1 MKTLT
6 AEIISIGDELLIGQ
20 VVNTNASF
28 LAKSLTELGITVM
41 YISTCCDTVE
51 DITSA
56 LQLAHSRVTVV
67 LVTGGLGPTRDD
79 VTKAALCQFYATELV
94 FNEEVYSH
102 LEYLFANYIKAPMNA
117 HNRDQAKL
125 PKSCTVLF
133 NDHGT
138 APGMLFEH
146 KGVMSAF
153 MPGVPFEMKSLFE
166 NKLKQK
172 LLELPGRTAI
182 LQKTLITYGVGE
194 SRLAERIEDLE
205 DSLPQGF
212 SLAYLPNFG
221 RVRLR
226 ITAKVSAHERFE
238 AEQKVNAF
246 AQQLKDRLF
255 DCYQGEETEGGLESR
270 ILRLAKQKGVDVVT
284 AESFTSG
291 RIASTL
297 SSVSGSSAY
306 FLGGYITYATDMK
319 SSMLGVSKD
328 LIEAHSVVSAEVACA
343 MAEGARLKSGADLA
357 IASTGNAGPTK
368 GDSDAEVG
376 QIYLAI
382 STSDKTEAYLFSMG
396 THRERVIGRSVSKAL
411 ELIYNE
417 LLNL

>member
-1 MKTLT
+1 MKILA

-28 LAKSLTELGITVM
+28 LAKSVTDLGITVKH
-41 YISTCCDTVE
+41 ISTCCDTLDGIIE
-51 DITSA
+51 A
-56 LQLAHSRVTVV
+56 LDRAHSRASVI

-79 VTKAALCQFYATELV
+79 VTKSALCQFFNTELV
-94 FNEEVYSH
+94 FNQQVYDH
-102 LEYLFANYIKAPMNA
+102 LKYLFTTYIKAPMNDY
-117 HNRDQAKL
+117 NKEQARL
-125 PKSCTVLF
+125 PQSCEVLF

-146 KGVMSAF
+146 KGVLSAF

-166 NKLKQK
+166 KKLKEK
-172 LLELPGRTAI
+172 LLKLPGRTSI
-182 LQKTLITYGVGE
+182 LRKTLMTYGVGE
-194 SRLAERIEDLE
+194 SRLAERIEDIE
-205 DSLPQGF
+205 DALPTGF
-212 SLAYLPNFG
+212 SLAYLPSFG

-226 ITAKVSAHERFE
+226 ITAKVSANEKNE
-238 AEQKVNAF
+238 AEQIVNHIAE
-246 AQQLKDRLF
+246 QLKERLS
-255 DCYQGEETEGGLESR
+255 DCYQGEELEGGLESR
-270 ILRLAKQKGVDVVT
+270 ILHLAKQKGIHIVT

-291 RIASTL
+291 KIAASL
-297 SSVSGSSAY
+297 SSVSGSSSY
-306 FLGGYITYATDMK
+306 FLGGFITYSTDMK
-319 SSMLGVSKD
+319 ISVLNVSEE
-328 LIEAHSVVSAEVACA
+328 LIKTHSVVSAEVACA
-343 MAEGARLKSGADLA
+343 MAEGARLKAGADLA

-376 QIYLAI
+376 NIYLAV
-382 STSDKTEAYLFSMG
+382 STSNKTEASLFSMG

>member
-1 MKTLT
+1 
-6 AEIISIGDELLIGQ
+6 
-20 VVNTNASF
+20 
-28 LAKSLTELGITVM
+28 
-41 YISTCCDTVE
+41 
-51 DITSA
+51 
-56 LQLAHSRVTVV
+56 
-67 LVTGGLGPTRDD
+67 
-79 VTKAALCQFYATELV
+79 VTKAALCQFYNTELV
-94 FNEEVYSH
+94 FNQEVYSH
-102 LEYLFANYIKAPMNA
+102 LEYLFDNYIKAPMNA

-125 PKSCTVLF
+125 PESCTVLF

-153 MPGVPFEMKSLFE
+153 LPGVPFEMKSLFE
-166 NKLKQK
+166 NKLKKK

-182 LQKTLITYGVGE
+182 IQKTLITYGVGE

-226 ITAKVSAHERFE
+226 ITAKVSAHERLD
-238 AEQKVNAF
+238 AEQKVNDF
-246 AQQLKDRLF
+246 AQQLKDRLA
-255 DCYQGEETEGGLESR
+255 DCYQGEESEGGLESR
-270 ILRLAKQKGVDVVT
+270 ILQLAKQKGIHVVT

-297 SSVSGSSAY
+297 SSISGSSAY
-306 FLGGYITYATDMK
+306 FLGGYVTYATAMK
-319 SSMLGVSKD
+319 SSVLGVSKD

-368 GDSDAEVG
+368 GDSEAEVG

-382 STSDKTEAYLFSMG
+382 STSDKTEAHLFSMG

>member
-28 LAKSLTELGITVM
+28 LAKSLTELGITVKH
-41 YISTCCDTVE
+41 ISTCCDTVE

-56 LQLAHSRVTVV
+56 LQLAHSRVNVI

-79 VTKAALCQFYATELV
+79 VTKAALCQFYNTELV
-94 FNEEVYSH
+94 FNKEVYNH

-125 PKSCTVLF
+125 PQSCTVLF

-146 KGVMSAF
+146 KGVISAF

-166 NKLKQK
+166 NKLKNK
-172 LLELPGRTAI
+172 LLELPGRTTI
-182 LQKTLITYGVGE
+182 LQRTLITYGVGE
-194 SRLAERIEDLE
+194 SRLAERIDDIE

-226 ITAKVSAHERFE
+226 ITAKVSAQERLE
-238 AEQKVNAF
+238 AEQKVNSIAE
-246 AQQLKDRLF
+246 QLKDRLS
-255 DCYQGEETEGGLESR
+255 DCYQGEESEGGLESR
-270 ILRLAKQKGVDVVT
+270 ILQLAKQKGIHVVT

-291 RIASTL
+291 KIASTL

-306 FLGGYITYATDMK
+306 FLGGYVTYATAMK
-319 SSMLGVSKD
+319 SSVLGVSTE
-328 LIEAHSVVSAEVACA
+328 LIEAHSVVSSEVACA
-343 MAEGARLKSGADLA
+343 MAEGARLKSGAELA

-368 GDSDAEVG
+368 GDSEAEVG

-382 STSDKTEAYLFSMG
+382 STADKTEAHLFSMG

>member
-1 MKTLT
+1 MKAIT

-28 LAKSLTELGITVM
+28 LAKSLTELGITVK

-56 LQLAHSRVTVV
+56 LQLAHSRVNVV

-79 VTKAALCQFYATELV
+79 VTKAALCQFYNTELV
-94 FNEEVYSH
+94 FNQEVYSH
-102 LEYLFANYIKAPMNA
+102 LEYLFANYIKAPMNT
-117 HNRDQAKL
+117 HNCNQAKL
-125 PKSCTVLF
+125 PESCTVLF

-146 KGVMSAF
+146 KEVISAF

-166 NKLKQK
+166 NKLKKK
-172 LLELPGRTAI
+172 LLELPGRAAI

-226 ITAKVSAHERFE
+226 ITAKVLAYERFD

-246 AQQLKDRLF
+246 AQQLKDRLS
-255 DCYQGEETEGGLESR
+255 DCYQGEESEGGLESR
-270 ILRLAKQKGVDVVT
+270 ILQLAKQKGIHVVT

-306 FLGGYITYATDMK
+306 FLGGYVTYATAMK
-319 SSMLGVSKD
+319 SSVLGVSSE

-368 GDSDAEVG
+368 GDSEAEVG

-382 STSDKTEAYLFSMG
+382 STSDKTEAHLFSMG

>member
-1 MKTLT
+1 MKALT

-28 LAKSLTELGITVM
+28 LAKSLTELGITVKH
-41 YISTCCDTVE
+41 ISTCCDTVE

-56 LQLAHSRVTVV
+56 LQLAHSRVNVV

-79 VTKAALCQFYATELV
+79 VTKAALCQFYNTELV
-94 FNEEVYSH
+94 FNQEVYSH

-117 HNRDQAKL
+117 HNRNQAKL
-125 PKSCTVLF
+125 PESCTVLF

-166 NKLKQK
+166 NKLKKK
-172 LLELPGRTAI
+172 LFELPGRTAI
-182 LQKTLITYGVGE
+182 IQKTLITYGVGE

-226 ITAKVSAHERFE
+226 ITAKVSAHERFD
-238 AEQKVNAF
+238 AEHKVNAF
-246 AQQLKDRLF
+246 AQQLKDRLS
-255 DCYQGEETEGGLESR
+255 DCYQGEESEGGLESR
-270 ILRLAKQKGVDVVT
+270 ILQLARQKGVHVVT

-306 FLGGYITYATDMK
+306 FLGGYVTYATTMK
-319 SSMLGVSKD
+319 SSVLGVSKD
-328 LIEAHSVVSAEVACA
+328 LIEANSVVSAEVACA

-368 GDSDAEVG
+368 GDSEAEVG

-382 STSDKTEAYLFSMG
+382 STSDKTEAHLFSMG

>member
-1 MKTLT
+1 MKVLT

-28 LAKSLTELGITVM
+28 LAKSLTELGITVK
-41 YISTCCDTVE
+41 YISTCCDTIE

-56 LQLAHSRVTVV
+56 LQLAHSRVNVV

-79 VTKAALCQFYATELV
+79 VTKAALCQFYNTELV
-94 FNEEVYSH
+94 FNQEVYSH

-125 PKSCTVLF
+125 PESCTVLF

-146 KGVMSAF
+146 KGVISAF

-166 NKLKQK
+166 NKLKKK

-182 LQKTLITYGVGE
+182 IQKTLITYGVGE

-226 ITAKVSAHERFE
+226 ITAKVSAHERLD

-246 AQQLKDRLF
+246 AQQLKDRLS
-255 DCYQGEETEGGLESR
+255 DCYQGEESEGGLESR
-270 ILRLAKQKGVDVVT
+270 ILQLAKQKGVHVVT

-306 FLGGYITYATDMK
+306 FLGGYVTYATAMK
-319 SSMLGVSKD
+319 SSVLGVSKD
-328 LIEAHSVVSAEVACA
+328 LIEAYSVVSAEVACA

-368 GDSDAEVG
+368 GDSGVEVG

-382 STSDKTEAYLFSMG
+382 STSDKTEAHLFSMG

>member
-1 MKTLT
+1 MKALT

-28 LAKSLTELGITVM
+28 LAKSLTELGITVKH
-41 YISTCCDTVE
+41 ISTCCDTIE

-56 LQLAHSRVTVV
+56 LQLSHSRVNVV

-79 VTKAALCQFYATELV
+79 VTKAALCQFYNTELV
-94 FNEEVYSH
+94 FNQEVYSH
-102 LEYLFANYIKAPMNA
+102 LEYLFANYIKAPMNT

-125 PKSCTVLF
+125 PKSCAVLF

-146 KGVMSAF
+146 KEVMSAF
-153 MPGVPFEMKSLFE
+153 LPGVPFEMKSLFE
-166 NKLKQK
+166 NKLKKK

-182 LQKTLITYGVGE
+182 IQKTLITYGVGE

-238 AEQKVNAF
+238 AEKKVNDF
-246 AQQLKDRLF
+246 AQQLKDRLS
-255 DCYQGEETEGGLESR
+255 DCYQGEESEGGLESR
-270 ILRLAKQKGVDVVT
+270 ILQLAKQKGVHVVT

-306 FLGGYITYATDMK
+306 FLGGFVTYATAMK
-319 SSMLGVSKD
+319 SSVLDVSKD

-368 GDSDAEVG
+368 GDSEAEVG

-382 STSDKTEAYLFSMG
+382 STSDKTEAHLFSMG

>member
-28 LAKSLTELGITVM
+28 LAKSLTELGITVK

-368 GDSDAEVG
+368 GR
-376 QIYLAI
+376 
-382 STSDKTEAYLFSMG
+382 F
-396 THRERVIGRSVSKAL
+396 
-411 ELIYNE
+411 
-417 LLNL
+417 

>member
-1 MKTLT
+1 MKILT

-28 LAKSLTELGITVM
+28 LAKSLTELGITVKH
-41 YISTCCDTVE
+41 ISTCCDTVE

-56 LQLAHSRVTVV
+56 LQLAHSRVNVV

-79 VTKAALCQFYATELV
+79 VTKAALCQFYHTELV
-94 FNEEVYSH
+94 FNKEVYSH

-125 PKSCTVLF
+125 PQSCTVLF

-146 KGVMSAF
+146 QGVMSAF

-166 NKLKQK
+166 NKLKKK
-172 LLELPGRTAI
+172 LLELPGRTTI
-182 LQKTLITYGVGE
+182 LQRTLITYGVGE
-194 SRLAERIEDLE
+194 SRLAERIEDIE

-226 ITAKVSAHERFE
+226 ITAKVSAQEHLE
-238 AEQKVNAF
+238 AEQKVIAI
-246 AQQLKDRLF
+246 AQQLRDRLS
-255 DCYQGEETEGGLESR
+255 DCYQGEESEGGLESR
-270 ILRLAKQKGVDVVT
+270 ILQLAKQKGVHVVT

-297 SSVSGSSAY
+297 SSISGSSTY
-306 FLGGYITYATDMK
+306 FLGGYVTYATAMK
-319 SSMLGVSKD
+319 SSVLGVSTE
-328 LIEAHSVVSAEVACA
+328 LIEVHSVVSAEVACA
-343 MAEGARLKSGADLA
+343 MAEGARLKSGAELA

-368 GDSDAEVG
+368 GDSEAEVG

-382 STSDKTEAYLFSMG
+382 STADKTEAHLFSMG

>member
-1 MKTLT
+1 MKALT

-28 LAKSLTELGITVM
+28 LAKSLTELGITVK

-56 LQLAHSRVTVV
+56 LQLAHSRVNVV

-79 VTKAALCQFYATELV
+79 VTKAALCQFYNTELV
-94 FNEEVYSH
+94 FNQEVYSH
-102 LEYLFANYIKAPMNA
+102 LEYLFANYIKAPMNT
-117 HNRDQAKL
+117 HNRNQAKL
-125 PKSCTVLF
+125 PESCTVLF

-146 KGVMSAF
+146 KEVISAF

-166 NKLKQK
+166 NKLKKK

-221 RVRLR
+221 KVRLR
-226 ITAKVSAHERFE
+226 ITAKVLAHERFD

-246 AQQLKDRLF
+246 AQQLKDRLS
-255 DCYQGEETEGGLESR
+255 DCYQGEESEGGLESR
-270 ILRLAKQKGVDVVT
+270 ILQLAKQKGIHVVT

-306 FLGGYITYATDMK
+306 FLGGYVTYATAMK
-319 SSMLGVSKD
+319 SSVLGVSKD
-328 LIEAHSVVSAEVACA
+328 LIEAHSAVSAEVACA

-368 GDSDAEVG
+368 GDSEAEVG

-382 STSDKTEAYLFSMG
+382 STSDKTEAHLFSMG